1 MFFPRFRAR
10 NEGNEPVA
18 IAALFVC
25 ASAALSV
32 MRYRWMGGF
41 MFGLALARALFRSE
55 TGIWG

>member
-1 MFFPRFRAR
+1 MFFPRPIAI

-25 ASAALSV
+25 ASAVLSFV
-32 MRYRWMGGF
+32 GYRWMGGF

-55 TGIWG
+55 TGIW